1 VSRLARVFAYGSL
14 MGDNALRFYKG
25 QPARLDGFHRAFN
38 HASTLRWGTPEH
50 PCPLLGLSPGGECWG
65 VAFEV
70 PAGDEREILRKLDRR
85 ESGAEYE
92 RRKALVEIGEAKVQA
107 WVWTT
112 RPEYADGRRSPDPL
126 ELDRALKAAHGIVGT
141 GVEYVRTLMHALELR
156 GIRDPMIEGIWQRL
170 QA

>member
-1 VSRLARVFAYGSL
+1 MTDRMPRIFAYGSL
-14 MGDNALRFYKG
+14 MGDNALRSYSG

-38 HASTLRWGTPEH
+38 HTSTLRWGTLERSH
-50 PCPLLGLSPGGECWG
+50 PGPFAGGGGWG

-70 PAGDEREILRKLDRR
+70 PAGDEREPLRRLERR
-85 ESGAEYE
+85 ESGPEHE
-92 RRKALVEIGEAKVQA
+92 RRKATVEISDATVEA

-112 RPEYADGRRSPDPL
+112 RPEFTDGDRSPDPL
-126 ELDRALKAAHGIVGT
+126 ELHRALKAAHGIVRT
-141 GVEYVRTLMHALELR
+141 GVEYVRTLVHALELR